1 MLTLDDLPTLKGR
14 RIWEAP
20 DPPVKSLNT
29 HRPYRPH
36 PLKERRE
43 EEEVSWLLSTQT
55 CPGVPENLEFI
66 SGCSSEP

>member
-1 MLTLDDLPTLKGR
+1 MLTLGDLPTQKGR
-14 RIWEAP
+14 RIWEASQS
-20 DPPVKSLNT
+20 PVKGLNT
-29 HRPYRPH
+29 HRPH

-55 CPGVPENLEFI
+55 CPGVPENLEFT